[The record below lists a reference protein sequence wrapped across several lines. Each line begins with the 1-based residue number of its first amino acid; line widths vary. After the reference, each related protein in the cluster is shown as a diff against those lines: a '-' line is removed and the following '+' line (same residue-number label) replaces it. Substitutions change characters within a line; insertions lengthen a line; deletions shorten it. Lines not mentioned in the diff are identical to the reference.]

1 MRVVRAYSGVVA
13 GSQDW
18 KKVEVEVDE
27 SDLTSLLEEAGISIP
42 RSSIMTKHSFA
53 LLTSEAELLLLQ
65 SMVQSFGI
73 SSDQVR
79 EDADKMKA
87 QKELVFS
94 RLRDQLEKTS
104 NTD

>member
-27 SDLTSLLEEAGISIP
+27 GDLASLLDEADISVP
-42 RSSIMTKHSFA
+42 REKIKTKHAFA

-73 SSDQVR
+73 KAEQVR
-79 EDADKMKA
+79 EDADKMNA

-94 RLRDQLEKTS
+94 RLRDQSEAD
-104 NTD
+104 NG

>member
-27 SDLTSLLEEAGISIP
+27 SDLLSLLDEADIEVSRNKIK
-42 RSSIMTKHSFA
+42 TKHAFA

-65 SMVQSFGI
+65 SMVQSFNVPA
-73 SSDQVR
+73 DQVR

-94 RLRDQLEKTS
+94 RLREQTEVDNE
-104 NTD
+104 D